1 MIDLLSPAHVTAAAL
16 RNRDISAAEL
26 LHAAL
31 ARIDALNPSLNA
43 VVAQDREAASAMVR
57 ESDRRIAAGNP
68 RPLEGLPITIKDAFD
83 VRGLI
88 STGGNPGYRDRL
100 PEEDAT
106 AVARLRQAGAV
117 IIGKTNVPFFSFDF
131 QSTNPLHGTT
141 NNPWDVSRSPGGSS
155 GGAAVAVATGMAA
168 FELGSDLGGSIRW
181 PAHATGVFG
190 LKPSWGQVSTWGC
203 IPPPPE
209 KRTVRNGDLIVAG
222 PIARSAADLDLL
234 LPIISGGRD
243 ITVPGAALKPP
254 RRTDAKGLRVAL
266 WSDDPFAPTDA
277 PVRAAVEQAA
287 RLLETQGAI
296 VDTQARPGL
305 RFEDA
310 FEIYSLLN
318 HAFVAYSLPVKVRAK
333 LQAMAASVSP
343 HDLSHRALQARGAR
357 MTPGFYQLIQQRRM
371 ALKRQWV
378 RFFTQYDVVLCP
390 PAPVAAIPHDHA
402 PDVHARV
409 LQVNGGTR
417 PYMDFLVWS
426 SLATGA
432 DLPAVSAPVMRSSLG
447 LPLGVQIIAAEG
459 EDRTAI
465 AVAAM
470 IERATGGFVPPPM

>member
-1 MIDLLSPAHVTAAAL
+1 MIDLLSPAHLTAAAL
-16 RNRDISAAEL
+16 REGKVSATEL
-26 LHAAL
+26 LQAAL

-43 VVAQDREAASAMVR
+43 VVAQDREAAAAMAL
-57 ESDRRIAAGNP
+57 ESDRRIAAGQP

-83 VRGLI
+83 VRGLA
-88 STGGNPGYRDRL
+88 STGGNPGYKDRL

-106 AVARLRQAGAV
+106 AVARLRAAGAV

-141 NNPWDVSRSPGGSS
+141 NNPWDLTCSPGGSS

-266 WSDDPFAPTDA
+266 WSDDPFAPVDA

-287 RLLETQGAI
+287 RLLEAQGAI
-296 VDTQARPGL
+296 IDPAARPGL

-343 HDLSHRALQARGAR
+343 HDL
-357 MTPGFYQLIQQRRM
+357 
-371 ALKRQWV
+371 
-378 RFFTQYDVVLCP
+378 
-390 PAPVAAIPHDHA
+390 
-402 PDVHARV
+402 
-409 LQVNGGTR
+409 
-417 PYMDFLVWS
+417 
-426 SLATGA
+426 
-432 DLPAVSAPVMRSSLG
+432 
-447 LPLGVQIIAAEG
+447 
-459 EDRTAI
+459 
-465 AVAAM
+465 
-470 IERATGGFVPPPM
+470 